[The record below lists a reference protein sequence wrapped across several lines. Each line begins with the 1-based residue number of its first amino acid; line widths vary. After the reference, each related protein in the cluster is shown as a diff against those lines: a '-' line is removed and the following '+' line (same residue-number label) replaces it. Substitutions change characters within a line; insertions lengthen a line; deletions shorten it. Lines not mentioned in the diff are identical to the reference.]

1 MKRTPLQLRHCANLI
16 KNRLAG
22 KTINEER
29 NKEVVAGYKAAISI
43 ITKGIDRI
51 VEYDLS
57 DLHTP
62 QARAI
67 AFLAVDFVN
76 GITSEKILLRIPLK
90 KKPC

>member
-1 MKRTPLQLRHCANLI
+1 MKRTQLQCRHCVNLL

-22 KTINEER
+22 KLINQDQ
-29 NKEVVAGYKAAISI
+29 NKEVVSGYKAAIDI
-43 ITKGIDRI
+43 IKNRIDNI
-51 VEYDLS
+51 SKYDIS
-57 DLHTP
+57 NLHTP

-90 KKPC
+90 KKI